1 MEENEEKYEGGD
13 YVVTLKFDLDYDIMS
28 REGITE
34 DDMLDPMREHARK
47 HGIEEIRKG
56 VFAKDG
62 ENALCVIM
70 MYVTDITR
78 KRTDYVKYI
87 KSWLLDTGNEVE
99 DCKQEVLRLYK
110 KKGIVCNE

>member
-1 MEENEEKYEGGD
+1 MKGGD

-28 REGITE
+28 KEGITE

-70 MYVTDITR
+70 MYVIE
-78 KRTDYVKYI
+78 KSEEQADYIRYL
-87 KSWLLDTGNEVE
+87 KSWILDTGHEVE
-99 DCKQEVLRLYK
+99 DCKQELIKIYK
-110 KKGIVCNE
+110 QEGIIYNE